1 MLASDKS
8 PLARKAMLFAQ
19 AYFEGVA
26 SISVYL
32 IRGTWAALLGSVI
45 ALAHGDWLFA
55 SVLLK

>member
-1 MLASDKS
+1 
-8 PLARKAMLFAQ
+8 MLFAQ